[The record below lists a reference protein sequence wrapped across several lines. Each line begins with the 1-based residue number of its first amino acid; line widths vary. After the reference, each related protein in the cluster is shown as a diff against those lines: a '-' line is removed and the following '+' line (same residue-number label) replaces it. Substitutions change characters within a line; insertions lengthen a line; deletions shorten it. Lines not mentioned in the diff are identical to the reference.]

1 MSKLEST
8 EEHQKSMIKDQC
20 PRCLMK
26 KFQDIK
32 VMILIPLL
40 LGLVEQNYSIPIF
53 IQIEDFTKEKQ
64 EIDYNQ
70 WSINIRNTY
79 FYQNKR
85 FYKIKARNLLESI
98 KHKYQV
104 KWYTWVEKKQ
114 SYLLYSHPCL
124 PPSLFAFIT
133 RPRHSWTFHLSFQL
147 LNLQSTLAI
156 SY

>member
-1 MSKLEST
+1 
-8 EEHQKSMIKDQC
+8 
-20 PRCLMK
+20 MK

-79 FYQNKR
+79 FYQNRR
-85 FYKIKARNLLESI
+85 FYK
-98 KHKYQV
+98 
-104 KWYTWVEKKQ
+104 
-114 SYLLYSHPCL
+114 
-124 PPSLFAFIT
+124 
-133 RPRHSWTFHLSFQL
+133 
-147 LNLQSTLAI
+147 
-156 SY
+156 

>member
-1 MSKLEST
+1 MSKSEST

-40 LGLVEQNYSIPIF
+40 LGLLEQNYLIPIF

-70 WSINIRNTY
+70 
-79 FYQNKR
+79 
-85 FYKIKARNLLESI
+85 
-98 KHKYQV
+98 
-104 KWYTWVEKKQ
+104 
-114 SYLLYSHPCL
+114 
-124 PPSLFAFIT
+124 
-133 RPRHSWTFHLSFQL
+133 
-147 LNLQSTLAI
+147 
-156 SY
+156 